1 MGIGSE
7 DVSKVSD
14 TWKDVQAQAAAM
26 VVGAAMEME
35 IYPVQLGSN
44 YSRRRFISICIPSLI
59 MMLLIPGFRA
69 LGWRP
74 VGLQVYDAFAKEL
87 LPST

>member
-26 VVGAAMEME
+26 AVGAAMKME
-35 IYPVQLGSN
+35 NL
-44 YSRRRFISICIPSLI
+44 SRTAWVKL
-59 MMLLIPGFRA
+59 
-69 LGWRP
+69 
-74 VGLQVYDAFAKEL
+74 
-87 LPST
+87 